1 MSLCVWGC
9 PPRFGIV
16 SSNLDDR
23 RRYHAN
29 PEIMRTHR
37 PDRGRICHTVARTA
51 RTLLHPGSAAGDGM
65 WCYLAEYGPWSR
77 PTLFDTRTPS
87 RSNEG
92 HGFYDLD
99 DRQKLS
105 VLEYMKT
112 L

>member
-1 MSLCVWGC
+1 
-9 PPRFGIV
+9 
-16 SSNLDDR
+16 
-23 RRYHAN
+23 
-29 PEIMRTHR
+29 MRTHR

-51 RTLLHPGSAAGDGM
+51 RTPLPPGSAAGDGM